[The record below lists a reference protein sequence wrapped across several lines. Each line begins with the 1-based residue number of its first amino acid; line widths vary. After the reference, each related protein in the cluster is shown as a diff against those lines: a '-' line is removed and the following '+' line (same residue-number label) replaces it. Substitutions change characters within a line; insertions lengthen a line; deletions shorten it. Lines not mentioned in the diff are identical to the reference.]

1 MLIVE
6 PSAEI
11 LSIPSRPALLQLIET
26 AGRTCYKSKS
36 KLCPACCGSGYG
48 GVFEPCPECGGDGSL
63 TAREFVRRIIAS
75 GHHSVI
81 EHVSA
86 TVRIVCDR
94 GITHELVRHRLA
106 SFSQESTR
114 YCNYTN
120 GRFGSEITVI
130 RPYFWCEDSAKYEVW
145 KRAMEF
151 AENSYMA
158 LIEAGASAQE
168 ARSVLPNSLKSEI
181 VITANM
187 REWLLIFTQRTS
199 RAAHPQMRQ
208 IMTPLLAE
216 FRRRIPVVF
225 DDIGGGQE

>member
-11 LSIPSRPALLQLIET
+11 LSLPSRPALLQLIET

-36 KLCPACCGSGYG
+36 KLCPACCGSGYSG
-48 GVFEPCPECGGDGSL
+48 PFDPCPECDGDGSL
-63 TAREFVRRIIAS
+63 TAIGFLDKITSS
-75 GHHSVI
+75 GHLSVI

-86 TVRIVCDR
+86 TVKIICDR

-120 GRFGSEITVI
+120 GRFGGEITVI
-130 RPYFWCEDSAKYEVW
+130 RPYFWREDSAKYEVW

-158 LIEAGASAQE
+158 LIKAGASAQE

-187 REWLLIFTQRTS
+187 REWRHIFELRTAP
-199 RAAHPQMRQ
+199 AAHPQMRQ
-208 IMTPLLAE
+208 VMVPLLTE
-216 FRRRIPVVF
+216 FKQRVPVIF
-225 DDIGGGQE
+225 DFVEPAV

>member
-11 LSIPSRPALLQLIET
+11 LSLPSRPALLQLIET

-36 KLCPACCGSGYG
+36 KLCPACCGSGYV
-48 GVFEPCPECGGDGSL
+48 GVFEPCPECNGDGSL
-63 TAREFVRRIIAS
+63 TAVGFLDKITSS
-75 GHHSVI
+75 GHLSVI

-86 TVRIVCDR
+86 TVRIICDR

-120 GRFGSEITVI
+120 DRFGSEITVI

-151 AENSYMA
+151 AENSYIA
-158 LIEAGASAQE
+158 LIAAGASSQE

-181 VITANM
+181 VVTANM
-187 REWLLIFTQRTS
+187 REWLLIFKQRTS
-199 RAAHPQMRQ
+199 KAAHPQMREV
-208 IMTPLLAE
+208 MLPLLAE
-216 FRRRIPVVF
+216 FQRRVPVIF
-225 DDIGGGQE
+225 DSVRPAE

>member
-6 PSAEI
+6 PSFEILAMPDGAEI
-11 LSIPSRPALLQLIET
+11 LRLIEA
-26 AGRTCYKSKS
+26 AGRTCYKSEARVTLDS
-36 KLCPACCGSGYG
+36 
-48 GVFEPCPECGGDGSL
+48 
-63 TAREFVRRIIAS
+63 AREFVRRIIAS

-86 TVRIVCDR
+86 SVRIVCDR
-94 GITHELVRHRLA
+94 GVTHELVRHRLA

-114 YCNYTN
+114 YCNYAK
-120 GRFGSEITVI
+120 GRFGGEITVI
-130 RPYFWCEDSAKYEVW
+130 RPFFWNEDSAKYEVW

-168 ARSVLPNSLKSEI
+168 ARSVLPNSLKTEI

-187 REWLLIFTQRTS
+187 REWRHIFELRTAP
-199 RAAHPQMRQ
+199 AAHPQMRE
-208 IMTPLLAE
+208 IMLPLLAE
-216 FRRRIPVVF
+216 FQRRVPVIF
-225 DDIGGGQE
+225 DSVRPAE